1 MIVIIDIGI
10 SNIGSV
16 KNALNYLGI
25 KNKISR
31 SQIDLKNAKKIIFPG
46 NGSFGE
52 AMKLIKKYS
61 LDNILYEEIINKKKP
76 FLGICL
82 GYQIMLKKSEESKN
96 IDGLGWING
105 KVKRFKKT
113 KKFKVPHVGWNNI
126 KFNKMKI
133 MDNIPNN
140 SRFYF
145 DHSYYTEIN
154 ETKSKYGVTNHG
166 VDFRSVYTSN
176 NIFGC
181 QPHPEKSQK
190 FGLQM
195 IKNFSELC

>member
-10 SNIGSV
+10 SNIGSIR
-16 KNALNYLGI
+16 NALNFLGI

-31 SQIDLKNAKKIIFPG
+31 SEIDLKNAKKVIFPG
-46 NGSFGE
+46 NGNFGE
-52 AMKLIKKYS
+52 AMKLIKRYS
-61 LDNILYEEIINKKKP
+61 LDKILNEEIINKEKP

-82 GYQIMLKKSEESKN
+82 GYQIMLKKSEESKDV
-96 IDGLGWING
+96 DGFGWING
-105 KVKRFKKT
+105 EVKRFKKT

-154 ETKSKYGVTNHG
+154 ETKSEYGVTNHSA
-166 VDFRSVYTSN
+166 DFKSVYTSN

-190 FGLQM
+190 FGLQ
-195 IKNFSELC
+195 ILKNFCELC